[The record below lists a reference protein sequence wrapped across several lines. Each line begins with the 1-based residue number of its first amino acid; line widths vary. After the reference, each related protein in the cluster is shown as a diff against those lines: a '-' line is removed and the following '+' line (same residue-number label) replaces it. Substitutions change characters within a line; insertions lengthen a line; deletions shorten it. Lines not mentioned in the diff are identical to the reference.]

1 MKVTKLMLASLPEP
15 KYKYTK
21 EQVDDYNSNKTELY
35 HLLEKDKT
43 RQSWA
48 LLLNKGTKI
57 SNVTKPS
64 KQVIHAHP
72 SQGGFKISVHGVL
85 KRRT

>member
-1 MKVTKLMLASLPEP
+1 MLALLPEP
-15 KYKYTK
+15 KYKYTE
-21 EQVDDYNSNKTELY
+21 EQVDDYDSDKTELY
-35 HLLEKDKT
+35 YPLEKDKT

-57 SNVTKPS
+57 SNVTKPR
-64 KQVIHAHP
+64 KQVIRAHP
-72 SQGGFKISVHGVL
+72 SWGCFKISVHGVL